1 MIWFLLLTWCSKC
14 SKSEN
19 TDLETNDVLVNSSS
33 KTEIELMAR
42 NKRNLKG
49 KRHHVTFRYQISTN
63 QLCLYLTVIDFDTLT
78 VSKCLQT
85 MIVDEVRDQRTVRF
99 GDRPVRL
106 GRRFS
111 KFYWSRSG
119 PIQDLPI
126 FVGPCPVWS

>member
-1 MIWFLLLTWCSKC
+1 MNDLVLLLTRCSKC

-42 NKRNLKG
+42 NKKNLKG

-63 QLCLYLTVIDFDTLT
+63 QFCLYLTVIDFDTFG

-85 MIVDEVRDQRTVRF
+85 MIVDEV
-99 GDRPVRL
+99 L
-106 GRRFS
+106 NS
-111 KFYWSRSG
+111 SESYN
-119 PIQDLPI
+119 L
-126 FVGPCPVWS
+126 

>member
-1 MIWFLLLTWCSKC
+1 MMKRLKMNDLVLLLTRCSKC

-42 NKRNLKG
+42 NKKNLKG

-63 QLCLYLTVIDFDTLT
+63 QFCLYLTVIDFDTFG

-85 MIVDEVRDQRTVRF
+85 MTVDEV
-99 GDRPVRL
+99 L
-106 GRRFS
+106 NS
-111 KFYWSRSG
+111 SESYN
-119 PIQDLPI
+119 L
-126 FVGPCPVWS
+126 